1 MGDRTRSG
9 GFAAV
14 AFSLLPIPTSPR
26 AATRHVSR
34 LSDNCF
40 MLLAFLI
47 ISCAPAA
54 IAPEYEQFQGPS
66 AAMGSHNGR
75 LLPMN
80 LDRPQLLAL
89 LVASPEI
96 LSRRREDWI
105 EVNSTA
111 RDLNGVE
118 SATAYSQSAAGA
130 CVNAS
135 SLALANRA
143 RGHLVSRSI
152 DRSRLNVRR
161 NDELGLSSANRL
173 AECVGAAWL
182 VMMMLCLVYGTGRAW

>member
-1 MGDRTRSG
+1 
-9 GFAAV
+9 
-14 AFSLLPIPTSPR
+14 
-26 AATRHVSR
+26 
-34 LSDNCF
+34 
-40 MLLAFLI
+40 
-47 ISCAPAA
+47 
-54 IAPEYEQFQGPS
+54 
-66 AAMGSHNGR
+66 
-75 LLPMN
+75 MN

-118 SATAYSQSAAGA
+118 SATVYSHSAAGA

-135 SLALANRA
+135 SSALANCA

-182 VMMMLCLVYGTGRAW
+182 VVMMLCLVYSSGRAW

>member
-1 MGDRTRSG
+1 
-9 GFAAV
+9 
-14 AFSLLPIPTSPR
+14 
-26 AATRHVSR
+26 
-34 LSDNCF
+34 
-40 MLLAFLI
+40 
-47 ISCAPAA
+47 
-54 IAPEYEQFQGPS
+54 
-66 AAMGSHNGR
+66 
-75 LLPMN
+75 MN

-96 LSRRREDWI
+96 LARRREDWI

-118 SATAYSQSAAGA
+118 SATVYSHSA
-130 CVNAS
+130 
-135 SLALANRA
+135 ALANCA

-173 AECVGAAWL
+173 AACVGAAWL
-182 VMMMLCLVYGTGRAW
+182 VVMMLCLVYGTGRAW